1 MGSLEF
7 GERRG
12 IPVVV
17 TAQELGKEDHALPQQ
32 CVEALLQKGLF
43 DQQLLL
49 TDVMVVR
56 FTFLEEARE

>member
-17 TAQELGKEDHALPQQ
+17 TAEELGKEDHALLQQ
-32 CVEALLQKGLF
+32 WVEALLQKGLF

-49 TDVMVVR
+49 TGM
-56 FTFLEEARE
+56 TGLY